1 AEAGAVVSGGDD
13 GAGGGV
19 PGHQERGVL
28 PQVRRAPCPRPGI
41 SFRAG
46 ILRPRAVVFLA
57 VLHHDRSA
65 RAAHDHRHRHHAG
78 DVLVDVARNH
88 HRGLL
93 QPHRN
98 QRVVLA
104 LRRHRLDFPV
114 SVALPHRTAWTVT
127 DHILPKRV
135 YYTIFGILMLGTYL
149 TVQIA
154 FFDLGR
160 LNTVV
165 ALTIAV
171 IKATLVVLFFMHV
184 KYSTRLTWVVVLGS
198 IFWLGIMF
206 VLTMGDYLTRVWRT
220 YG

>member
-1 AEAGAVVSGGDD
+1 M
-13 GAGGGV
+13 
-19 PGHQERGVL
+19 
-28 PQVRRAPCPRPGI
+28 
-41 SFRAG
+41 
-46 ILRPRAVVFLA
+46 
-57 VLHHDRSA
+57 
-65 RAAHDHRHRHHAG
+65 
-78 DVLVDVARNH
+78 
-88 HRGLL
+88 
-93 QPHRN
+93 
-98 QRVVLA
+98 
-104 LRRHRLDFPV
+104 
-114 SVALPHRTAWTVT
+114 T

-206 VLTMGDYLTRVWRT
+206 VLTMSDYLTRVWLT